1 MSRFN
6 IDTCAM
12 LVEFTAPMWTAR
24 KLDKGAT
31 DEVVH
36 NKRAAAKDAA
46 RVNKHLL
53 AGRNELEVIQQHV
66 NAARTYVYESTLPW
80 SDSGIRLLPTKNFM
94 AFNQRMT
101 QFEQEFVD
109 MVNVFVQVYPSLIT
123 AQAMALGDMFNR
135 SEYPSADEV
144 AHKFSFRVNYMPVP
158 KAGDFRVDVGNEA
171 QAELQKK
178 LSSLADERVAA
189 AMADAKARLKA
200 HLDRMLKQLRVEEVN
215 GKQKKGRIHASLIE
229 GGLEL
234 CEALKALNIT
244 NDMTIEAARVE
255 LEKLLRS
262 VDTDDLRKQVDAR
275 TEIRTQVSD
284 IVDRFNF

>member
-12 LVEFTAPMWTAR
+12 LVEFSAPMWTAR

-66 NAARTYVYESTLPW
+66 NAARTYVYENTLPW
-80 SDSGIRLLPTKNFM
+80 SDAGIRLLPTKNFM
-94 AFNQRMT
+94 TFNQRMT
-101 QFEQEFVD
+101 QFEQEFVG
-109 MVNVFVQVYPSLIT
+109 MVNEFVQVYPSLIT

-135 SEYPSADEV
+135 SEYPAPQEV
-144 AHKFSFRVNYMPVP
+144 ASKFSFRVNYMPVP

-178 LSSLADERVAA
+178 LSSLADERVSAA
-189 AMADAKARLKA
+189 VADAKARLKG

-234 CEALKALNIT
+234 CEALKALNVT

-275 TEIRTQVSD
+275 TEIRTQVAD

>member
-94 AFNQRMT
+94 TFNQRMT